1 MKAFLIVPYSKHVKE
16 DIMEKVKSL
25 ILAEL
30 FTSIGYIDRLI
41 FAFTE
46 IEQKHLTP
54 SGKIQIQKLNQELD
68 QFLVENFKDFDVTIE
83 ALDWEEIKI
92 QLKTISN
99 LIEQL
104 LKVNFSSKKIENTA
118 LTYINIIYRNCY
130 ELHNSLNETSQLDI
144 QYPKSGFLKEENILT
159 INQHDYER
167 APLFYIDE
175 SEFYQG
181 YELLKS
187 NQNPLAFL
195 QYKREEKYN
204 HFMHK
209 GHLSITNKEY
219 SEASLFFKKARNYLE
234 TAEILTLIAWTH
246 SLLDNRAEARTYCM
260 MAIELDPQYGPA
272 FNDYGNYLMADGQVK
287 ESLRWFE
294 LAKRAHHYLNREYPF
309 INAGRAY
316 VTLKEYDKALN
327 EFSLAL
333 TLAPN
338 HEELHETITKLKMS
352 LEKSHK
358 PNQHVDTSTNL
369 NS

>member
-1 MKAFLIVPYSKHVKE
+1 
-16 DIMEKVKSL
+16 MEKVKSL

-30 FTSIGYIDRLI
+30 FTAIGYIDRLI
-41 FAFTE
+41 FAYSE
-46 IEQKHLTP
+46 IEKKHLSTN
-54 SGKIQIQKLNQELD
+54 GKIQIQKIGHEVD
-68 QFLVENFKDFDVTIE
+68 QFLEEHFKSLDISIE
-83 ALDWEEIKI
+83 KMEWEEIKI
-92 QLKTISN
+92 QVKNVSC

-104 LKVNFSSKKIENTA
+104 LKVNFTSKKIETTSLA
-118 LTYINIIYRNCY
+118 FINLIYRNCF
-130 ELHNSLNETSQLDI
+130 ELHNSLNESSQLEI
-144 QYPKSGFLKEENILT
+144 QYPKSGFIQEEIILS
-159 INQHDYER
+159 INQHDYDR
-167 APLFYIDE
+167 APLFFIDE
-175 SEFYQG
+175 NEFYKG
-181 YELLKS
+181 YELLKINS
-187 NQNPLAFL
+187 NPLIFL

-209 GHLSITNKEY
+209 GHLSITNKDY
-219 SEASLFFKKARNYLE
+219 TDANTQFQKARNYLE

-246 SLLDNRAEARTYCM
+246 SLLNNRSEARAYCL

-338 HEELHETITKLKMS
+338 HEELHDTISKLKIN

-358 PNQHVDTSTNL
+358 KSQNLDLTTSL